1 MVWLWII
8 LGVIGLAGFGHF
20 LSIAASRKADRIMK
34 GMERQYEGFIEV
46 LFANVYLKDKNWE
59 EYNQE
64 EIVHQC
70 LKVLKP
76 HLESLLA
83 YINATDNSD
92 VAINFPTKYF
102 ANVASLAGSL
112 FYKRNKHK
120 DHPITKEDE
129 EKMYAALRDALEADI
144 TKRHLYLQSGR
155 L

>member
-64 EIVHQC
+64 EIKDEVVGTSFFLC
-70 LKVLKP
+70 MMKVLYCK
-76 HLESLLA
+76 
-83 YINATDNSD
+83 I
-92 VAINFPTKYF
+92 
-102 ANVASLAGSL
+102 
-112 FYKRNKHK
+112 
-120 DHPITKEDE
+120 
-129 EKMYAALRDALEADI
+129 
-144 TKRHLYLQSGR
+144 
-155 L
+155 